1 MGGVGGGAS
10 EGSAA
15 ELAPSQLAR
24 PPACIAPADPDSV
37 SDSPLL
43 KRDFFWRREWNFT
56 MADDVFI
63 RYLDFR
69 DAESLAREIQKKQP
83 HKIDIGAVFNARPSA
98 HATVKNF
105 APEEREL
112 VFDIDMDAYDGTR
125 TCCKGAKLCN
135 KCWTF
140 INAAVKVLDE
150 ALREDFGFEHVLFV
164 YSGRRGM
171 HCWVADEAARTLDN
185 AARTA
190 VAEYLSAMP
199 GNESGGGEAG
209 ATQEK
214 GPTVAKMADSLT
226 LPLHPALMCVR
237 VKGCGEGGGGG
248 WPRFDNLSNPLF
260 HHAAAPFIPSSPSS
274 SPRSSSKTA
283 RACWRGPRRGRACS
297 TPSRPS

>member
-1 MGGVGGGAS
+1 MVRVSPLLLGWLATLL
-10 EGSAA
+10 SARRA
-15 ELAPSQLAR
+15 LPHRRLLPLAHTHVPRAPPARAPLRLLAR
-24 PPACIAPADPDSV
+24 AADPDSP

-43 KRDFFWRREWNFT
+43 KRDYFSRREWNFT

-83 HKIDIGAVFNARPSA
+83 HKIDVGAVFNAQPSK

-135 KCWTF
+135 RCWTF

-150 ALREDFGFEHVLFV
+150 ALRDDFGFEHVLFV

-171 HCWVADEAARTLDN
+171 HCWVADEAARCLDN
-185 AARTA
+185 IGRTA
-190 VAEYLSAMP
+190 VAEYLSAAVP
-199 GNESGGGEAG
+199 GGEAG
-209 ATQEK
+209 GGDEPKEK
-214 GPTVAKMADSLT
+214 GPTIAKLAESMT

-237 VKGCGEGGGGG
+237 ARTGARCFCACACGCCQFR
-248 WPRFDNLSNPLF
+248 RF
-260 HHAAAPFIPSSPSS
+260 HGAH
-274 SPRSSSKTA
+274 A
-283 RACWRGPRRGRACS
+283 RARWRE
-297 TPSRPS
+297 